1 MAIKYLQ
8 SVVAASVAS
17 VVEAMYEIIADQA
30 QIA

>member
-8 SVVAASVAS
+8 LVVAASVVS